1 MRKIQGM
8 KIEVLPEGTQD
19 DAKRL
24 PGVDLFLF
32 RHGYTRYNQEKRYQ
46 GKMDL
51 PLTAEEMER
60 ITPYQFE
67 SVSGTGNTL
76 VPEKRSV
83 HAREAG
89 CSPETGKVP
98 ETVYVSPALRA
109 RQTADLL
116 FPGMP
121 QAVVPGF
128 REMDFGVFEG
138 RSAEEMAEDPQ
149 YRSWVD
155 SLCEDPVPGGES
167 LQEFISRVAQQ
178 FESLAARVMEEG
190 RDRLLIVA
198 HGGTQMAVMSRF
210 GRTKRPYWS
219 WQSAPGD
226 ALRARVICSAGQEI

>member
-1 MRKIQGM
+1 MRKNQRMNIA
-8 KIEVLPEGTQD
+8 VLPEGTED
-19 DAKRL
+19 DVKRL

-46 GKMDL
+46 GRTDL
-51 PLTAEEMER
+51 PLTVDEMER
-60 ITPYQFE
+60 ITPFQFE
-67 SVSGTGNTL
+67 WRI
-76 VPEKRSV
+76 PEI
-83 HAREAG
+83 
-89 CSPETGKVP
+89 
-98 ETVYVSPALRA
+98 VYVSPAQRA

>member
-1 MRKIQGM
+1 MRKNQRMNIA
-8 KIEVLPEGTQD
+8 VLPEGTED
-19 DAKRL
+19 DVKRL

-46 GKMDL
+46 GRTDL
-51 PLTAEEMER
+51 PLTVDEMER
-60 ITPYQFE
+60 ITPFQFE
-67 SVSGTGNTL
+67 W
-76 VPEKRSV
+76 RI
-83 HAREAG
+83 
-89 CSPETGKVP
+89 P

-121 QAVVPGF
+121 KVVVPGF

-226 ALRARVICSAGQEI
+226 ALRARIICSAGQEI